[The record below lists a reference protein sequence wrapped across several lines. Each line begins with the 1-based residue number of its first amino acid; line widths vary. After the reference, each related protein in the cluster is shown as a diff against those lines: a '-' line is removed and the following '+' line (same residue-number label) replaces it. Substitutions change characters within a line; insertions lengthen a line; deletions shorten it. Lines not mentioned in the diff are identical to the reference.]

1 MTGPDKD
8 ISDGG
13 VLIVASSSSSVPIRS
28 IGGSHKRP
36 AAAVRCSSPSRVR
49 SFLIFFPPKPKVI
62 SYFVMEILPLRDRP
76 SSLLSVGSFGSPSP
90 PHFPGISHERLRRAR
105 ARAMRGG
112 SAVCLLSC
120 KLMRCIFSTV
130 RAMSLDILILLAL
143 KNCAHVKVRDF
154 VYFSMSGISSLP
166 WDTVYRRGGPHSHPT
181 DREPVFTSLP

>member
-1 MTGPDKD
+1 M
-8 ISDGG
+8 
-13 VLIVASSSSSVPIRS
+13 LIVASSSSSASSMPIRS

-49 SFLIFFPPKPKVI
+49 SFVPDFLSAKAE
-62 SYFVMEILPLRDRP
+62 SHFVFRHENIASSRSTLL
-76 SSLLSVGSFGSPSP
+76 SLLSVGSFGSPSP

-130 RAMSLDILILLAL
+130 RVMRSLDILNWLGL

-154 VYFSMSGISSLP
+154 VYFFQSGISPLP

-181 DREPVFTSLP
+181 DREPVFPALP